1 MPVFRALPL
10 EICQKNPTYKT
21 TKKGLIMAPI
31 PNVALALKRQQL
43 IEDNKQLEN
52 QNETLQNEISKA
64 QNSLNSLHSDISA
77 AKQDFENYEHDK
89 KRLSSDINALKQEK
103 SVLLT
108 EIGEQNNQGE
118 FPEGTLKH
126 KKSKLETEIVQLD
139 AQISKQRQ
147 QFETEQQ
154 QMVAN
159 FDAKNKQLEA
169 EERKHKEEIATRQKQ
184 LDDEYQKHKAEVH
197 KNVNIINNVKDF
209 KQETVKNMRF
219 YGWCMIIAMLIMG
232 LLCRFSFHNISETL
246 SLFSKQLAVG
256 GTNLIPNGWNW
267 IYAALS
273 IAIVKLPNALLF
285 VGVLAVLYKMFSVLF
300 GVYEK
305 INAEKRKISTIEAL
319 INHMNEQSVAIILE
333 REIDFKNAEQ
343 IANAKADLKWQIL
356 SDYFSK
362 SPVESDNSDSAT
374 KRENKVLREIFLN
387 KHKIYGVDTPLGG
400 AHMEEKSNTK

>member
-10 EICQKNPTYKT
+10 EICQKNPTYKA

-31 PNVALALKRQQL
+31 TNVALLSKRQQL

-159 FDAKNKQLEA
+159 FDAKNKQL
-169 EERKHKEEIATRQKQ
+169 
-184 LDDEYQKHKAEVH
+184 DDEYQKHKAEVH

-219 YGWCMIIAMLIMG
+219 YGWCMIIAMLIMW

-246 SLFSKQLAVG
+246 SLFSTQLAAG

-267 IYAALS
+267 IYVALS

-400 AHMEEKSNTK
+400 AHVEEKSNTK